1 MTGVSKGNLR
11 GRVLF
16 GFASTAVFVLRFFLG
31 FFVVGF
37 FGAFFVVGFFG
48 AFFVVGFFVVFAFAL
63 GLLVDL
69 DFGLLVSFFDV
80 VFVFVLDVFSDTV
93 VTEP

>member
-16 GFASTAVFVLRFFLG
+16 GFAFTAVLVLRFFLG
-31 FFVVGF
+31 FFVVDF
-37 FGAFFVVGFFG
+37 FGV
-48 AFFVVGFFVVFAFAL
+48 FFVVGFFVVFAFAF

-69 DFGLLVSFFDV
+69 DLLVSFLDV
-80 VFVFVLDVFSDTV
+80 VFVFDLAVFSDTV
-93 VTEP
+93 VTAP